1 MVFHPE
7 LYAHYLDP
15 WMNVYP
21 WISVNSI
28 HVSTA
33 IRTTPVDETTLPQ
46 LDSFTGNE
54 DSTNIYALTSVLPRL
69 AQAVAEH
76 YNCPGA
82 QYFPL
87 EVSGSASSASM
98 H

>member
-1 MVFHPE
+1 
-7 LYAHYLDP
+7 
-15 WMNVYP
+15 MNWYP
-21 WISVNSI
+21 WDSAT
-28 HVSTA
+28 STRTTY
-33 IRTTPVDETTLPQ
+33 RTTPVDETTLPQ
-46 LDSFTGNE
+46 LDSYTGSIW
-54 DSTNIYALTSVLPRL
+54 STNIYAFTSVLPRL

-87 EVSGSASSASM
+87 ELGGGASSASF

>member
-1 MVFHPE
+1 MNWYPE
-7 LYAHYLDP
+7 
-15 WMNVYP
+15 
-21 WISVNSI
+21 NSARI
-28 HVSTA
+28 HTST
-33 IRTTPVDETTLPQ
+33 RTTPVDETTLPQ
-46 LDSFTGNE
+46 LNSYTGNGWT
-54 DSTNIYALTSVLPRL
+54 TNIYAFTSVLPRL

-87 EVSGSASSASM
+87 EIGGGASSASF